1 MTIWVQQ
8 RQSLRLA
15 LSPNAPALTGLET
28 WRGIW
33 SHILRMHNGGE
44 FGEGTKLLRR
54 IILSP
59 LDTMGIAAFNCF
71 KQVLL
76 HTRAS
81 AQEGV
86 AMGSGSCPGD
96 QIFLPGW
103 VFECVLLPYTAR
115 EWRWF
120 LECTWNSFSL
130 FMVSLQPGVLGGPGI
145 KAPLDKVAI
154 LPEGLGDQVKFLPFC
169 GSLVPPDAMRSS
181 IA

>member
-1 MTIWVQQ
+1 
-8 RQSLRLA
+8 
-15 LSPNAPALTGLET
+15 
-28 WRGIW
+28 
-33 SHILRMHNGGE
+33 MHNGGE

-59 LDTMGIAAFNCF
+59 LDTMGIAAFNCL

-86 AMGSGSCPGD
+86 TMESGSCPGD

-120 LECTWNSFSL
+120 LERT
-130 FMVSLQPGVLGGPGI
+130 
-145 KAPLDKVAI
+145 
-154 LPEGLGDQVKFLPFC
+154 
-169 GSLVPPDAMRSS
+169 
-181 IA
+181 